1 MKYDRKIARRRG
13 FTLVETLLALG
24 LVSILISIF
33 LMVFVPSRTMVL
45 DALGRQN
52 AESVTSVL
60 RAEMATLKPGEV
72 AQPGARKSS
81 ANRFV
86 TPFDKAFNWLQRSKK
101 PETAVVVFSYR
112 ADTSKKRADGVYPAL
127 QGNRNLPGLSTQLVT
142 VACPMDDTRYAK
154 FIPDAVGPVYIVRMT
169 QLVYNGKGGYRLAA
183 RPGEIVGAS
192 KPDSYV
198 SKEGDG
204 EPWGAAVFYRAD
216 FYLMQPKIPARY
228 KGRSWAQ
235 LGNPSFSA
243 NLSFRR

>member
-33 LMVFVPSRTMVL
+33 LMVFVPSRTMVP
-45 DALGRQN
+45 DALG
-52 AESVTSVL
+52 
-60 RAEMATLKPGEV
+60 MATLKPGEV

-204 EPWGAAVFYRAD
+204 EPWGAVVFYRAD